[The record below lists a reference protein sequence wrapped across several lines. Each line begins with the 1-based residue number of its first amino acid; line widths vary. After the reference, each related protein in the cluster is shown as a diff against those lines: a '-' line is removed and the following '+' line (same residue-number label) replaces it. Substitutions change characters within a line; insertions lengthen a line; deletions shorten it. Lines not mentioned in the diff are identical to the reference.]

1 MKNICI
7 VTGTRAEYGLLRGVM
22 EGIEQSAKLKLQLIV
37 TGMHLS
43 PEFGS
48 TINAIEAE
56 DFKIDRKV
64 EMLLS
69 SDTAVGVT
77 KSMGLG
83 LIGFADALEEISPDL
98 ILVLGD
104 RFEIF
109 AAVIAAL
116 IAKIPVAHI
125 HGGEV
130 TEGAYDDQIRHS
142 ITKISQLHFTASEEY
157 RQRVIQLG
165 ENPRNVFNVGG
176 LGVDNIFKLNL
187 MSREKLEEA
196 LEFKLGKRNLI
207 ITYHPVTLDENSSR
221 YQIEELLSALD
232 ALEDVNFIFT
242 SPNADNGG
250 RIILQRIQDFC
261 FSRSNAKFFKSLG
274 QMRYLSCL
282 SHFDGVIGNSSS
294 GLLEA
299 PSFKIGTLNIGN
311 RQKGRLKASSVIDCD
326 LHRES
331 ILEGIIKILSTSFR
345 ASLSNAINPYG
356 DGGASKK
363 IIKILES
370 QDFDKSVSKS
380 FFDLRK

>member
-274 QMRYLSCL
+274 QMRYFSCL

-326 LHRES
+326 LNRES

-363 IIKILES
+363 IIKILER

>member
-77 KSMGLG
+77 KSIGLG

-345 ASLSNAINPYG
+345 ASLSNATNPYG

>member
-363 IIKILES
+363 IIKILER